1 MPVEPNDVEIYN
13 IPVDDKVE
21 GDVLESVMK
30 LPEKYSVTIYSSYLE
45 GYDSN
50 EIGKLMDKLFF
61 LYS

>member
-30 LPEKYSVTIYSSYLE
+30 LPEKYSVTIYLSYFE